1 MEDLAD
7 DPTPP
12 ADDEANDAALPEP
25 TEPQGEDVKSDAIV
39 VDDED
44 GDPA

>member
-1 MEDLAD
+1 MEGLAD

-25 TEPQGEDVKSDAIV
+25 TEPQGDDVGNDAT
-39 VDDED
+39 EEES
-44 GDPA
+44 